1 MSQSSAGPK
10 LFPDWYL
17 ALVGLITALFV
28 GTTIY
33 YHLGAEGVRV
43 KGARIDFDRKFD
55 QRLFE
60 VDGRRAFA
68 VSARGGGDAFVSLVK
83 YRRGTFPFCPL
94 CGWNTLDGSV
104 FNLADFRKGDWLYSR
119 YTFPGRPI
127 AYHLRTGEL
136 VQSAKTKEGAASRAP
151 EPADEP
157 FYVKMGFTF
166 DDGLRVSRQLDPKRE
181 LSVINEGCVIF
192 TAAFLCFYALFL
204 VMLPVLVIRW
214 AARRRAARGAASAA

>member
-17 ALVGLITALFV
+17 ALVGLITVLFV
-28 GTTIY
+28 GTTVY

-43 KGARIDFDRKFD
+43 KGATIDFSRKFD
-55 QRLFE
+55 QRLFKL
-60 VDGRRAFA
+60 DGRRAYA

-94 CGWNTLDGSV
+94 CGWNTPYGSV
-104 FNLADFRKGDWLYSR
+104 FNLADFRKGDWIYSR
-119 YTFPGRPI
+119 YTFAGRPI
-127 AYHLRTGEL
+127 AYNLKTGET
-136 VQSAKTKEGAASRAP
+136 VKSAKTKELSASRAP

-166 DDGLRVSRQLDPKRE
+166 DESLKISRHLDPKQE
-181 LSVINEGCVIF
+181 ISVINEGCIIF
-192 TAAFLCFYALFL
+192 TAAFLFFYALFL
-204 VMLPVLVIRW
+204 LILPVLVIRW
-214 AARRRAARGAASAA
+214 AARRRAARRTSAPA